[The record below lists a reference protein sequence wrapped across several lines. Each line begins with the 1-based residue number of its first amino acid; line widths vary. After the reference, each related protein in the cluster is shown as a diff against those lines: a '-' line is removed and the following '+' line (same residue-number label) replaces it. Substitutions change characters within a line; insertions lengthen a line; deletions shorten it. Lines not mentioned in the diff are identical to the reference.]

1 MNEGNSCANGAAG
14 DRIPLGF
21 WGILGK
27 IMTLPGSAVVLNH
40 LRLSSFHL
48 SHNFLSLGSR
58 ILSIKLHERL

>member
-1 MNEGNSCANGAAG
+1 MRAIHVIMARPAIGSHSDSG
-14 DRIPLGF
+14 R
-21 WGILGK
+21 ILGK

-48 SHNFLSLGSR
+48 SHNLLSLGSR